1 MFRMRFF
8 ICRAA
13 AALLSLPAIFSCE
26 RSFDVAIVG
35 AGAGGCAAALQ
46 AARSGASVLLLEE
59 GPWVGGMLTSAGVSA
74 IDGNYR
80 LRGGIFGE
88 FCDSLAARYG
98 GYEALRTG
106 WVSNILFE
114 PQVGEAVL
122 GNMLAGEK
130 NICLL
135 RNTPL
140 LSARRER
147 RFFRKDGN
155 WRLDC
160 GAGKYRVRIL
170 VDCTELGD
178 VAAALGL
185 PYDLGMDSSRDMGED
200 VAPEEAND
208 IIQDLT
214 YVITA
219 RFYDRDMTISRPE
232 GYDASL
238 YEGCNPGGTDAMLSY
253 GLLPGGDVMLN
264 WPINGNDAYMNLV
277 EAGKEERD
285 SLLEEAK
292 RISLGYLYYIQTELG
307 HPELGIAEGVYPSAD
322 GLPLIPYHR
331 ESRRIHGRARFTVND
346 VFDPYRNN
354 LYRTSVAVGD
364 YPVDHHHRR
373 YPCPDSLPDLHFYP
387 VPSFSVPA
395 GVLVPGENPLQGDED
410 YSTLLVAE
418 KSVSV
423 SNIVNGATRLQP
435 VVMGLGQAAGAMAA
449 LSAAAGRE
457 ATVRELQDELLE
469 ASCYLMPY
477 QELTPYDEGFAS
489 VQRVG
494 LTGIL
499 RGRGE
504 SIGWQ
509 NRTLF
514 RPDDPLLLRDLY
526 LEEYYGREYVDSDR
540 VVTLFE
546 LCRLLGVESPEALDR
561 PLTRIDAAILID
573 TLADPFHS
581 RNIDWTGSL
590 Q

>member
-13 AALLSLPAIFSCE
+13 AALLSLLAIFSCE

-122 GNMLAGEK
+122 GNMLAAEE
-130 NICLL
+130 NICLYRNISLDSLTRKDAVWHL
-135 RNTPL
+135 RCGG
-140 LSARRER
+140 R
-147 RFFRKDGN
+147 RFR
-155 WRLDC
+155 
-160 GAGKYRVRIL
+160 AAML

-178 VAAALGL
+178 VAARLGI

-219 RFYDRDMTISRPE
+219 RFYDRDMTISRPK

-331 ESRRIHGRARFTVND
+331 ESRRIHGRTRFTVND

-410 YSTLLVAE
+410 YSPLLVAE

-449 LSAAAGRE
+449 LSVAAGRE

-469 ASCYLMPY
+469 SSCYLMPY
-477 QELTPYDEGFAS
+477 QELEPGDKGFAS

-546 LCRLLGVESPEALDR
+546 LCRLLGVESPEAFDR

-581 RNIDWTGSL
+581 RNIDWTGKL
-590 Q
+590 L

>member
-13 AALLSLPAIFSCE
+13 VALLSLPAIFSCE

-130 NICLL
+130 NICLYRNISLDSLTRKDAVWHL
-135 RNTPL
+135 RCGG
-140 LSARRER
+140 R
-147 RFFRKDGN
+147 RFR
-155 WRLDC
+155 
-160 GAGKYRVRIL
+160 AAML

-178 VAAALGL
+178 VAARLGI

-219 RFYDRDMTISRPE
+219 RFYDRDMTISRPK

-331 ESRRIHGRARFTVND
+331 ESRRIHGRTRFTVND

-573 TLADPFHS
+573 TLANPFHS

>member
-122 GNMLAGEK
+122 GNMLAAEE
-130 NICLL
+130 NICLYRNISLDSLTRKDAVWHL
-135 RNTPL
+135 RCGG
-140 LSARRER
+140 R
-147 RFFRKDGN
+147 RFR
-155 WRLDC
+155 
-160 GAGKYRVRIL
+160 AAML

-178 VAAALGL
+178 VAARLGI

-331 ESRRIHGRARFTVND
+331 ESRRIHGRTRFTVND

-410 YSTLLVAE
+410 YSPLLVAE

-449 LSAAAGRE
+449 LSVAAGRE

-477 QELTPYDEGFAS
+477 QELEPGDKGFAS

-581 RNIDWTGSL
+581 RNIDWTGKL
-590 Q
+590 L

>member
-13 AALLSLPAIFSCE
+13 AVLLSLPAIFSCE

-122 GNMLAGEK
+122 GNMLAAEE
-130 NICLL
+130 NICLYRNISLDSLTRKDAVWHL
-135 RNTPL
+135 RCGG
-140 LSARRER
+140 R
-147 RFFRKDGN
+147 RFR
-155 WRLDC
+155 
-160 GAGKYRVRIL
+160 AAML

-178 VAAALGL
+178 VAARLGI

-219 RFYDRDMTISRPE
+219 RFYDRDMTISRPK

-331 ESRRIHGRARFTVND
+331 ESRRIHGRTRFTVND

-546 LCRLLGVESPEALDR
+546 LCRLLGVECSEALDR

-581 RNIDWTGSL
+581 RNIDWTGKL
-590 Q
+590 L

>member
-13 AALLSLPAIFSCE
+13 VALLSLPAIFSCE
-26 RSFDVAIVG
+26 RQFDVAIVG

-130 NICLL
+130 NICLYRNISLDSLTRKDAVWHL
-135 RNTPL
+135 RCGG
-140 LSARRER
+140 R
-147 RFFRKDGN
+147 RFR
-155 WRLDC
+155 
-160 GAGKYRVRIL
+160 AAML

-178 VAAALGL
+178 VAARLGI
-185 PYDLGMDSSRDMGED
+185 PYDLGMDSVRDMGED

-238 YEGCNPGGTDAMLSY
+238 YEGCNPGGTDDMLSY

-331 ESRRIHGRARFTVND
+331 ESRRIHGRTRFTVND

-410 YSTLLVAE
+410 YSPLLVAE

-423 SNIVNGATRLQP
+423 SNIVNGTTRLQP

-457 ATVRELQDELLE
+457 ATVRELQEELLD

-477 QELTPYDEGFAS
+477 QELEPGDKGFAS

-581 RNIDWTGSL
+581 RDVDWTGSL

>member
-13 AALLSLPAIFSCE
+13 AVLLSLPAIFSCE

-122 GNMLAGEK
+122 GNMLAAEE
-130 NICLL
+130 NICLYRNISLDSLTRKDAVWHL
-135 RNTPL
+135 RCGG
-140 LSARRER
+140 R
-147 RFFRKDGN
+147 RFR
-155 WRLDC
+155 
-160 GAGKYRVRIL
+160 AAML

-178 VAAALGL
+178 VAARLGI

-331 ESRRIHGRARFTVND
+331 ESRRIHGRTRFTVND

-410 YSTLLVAE
+410 YSPLLVAE

-449 LSAAAGRE
+449 LSVAAGRE

-469 ASCYLMPY
+469 SSCYLMPY

-546 LCRLLGVESPEALDR
+546 LCRLLGVESPEALDH
-561 PLTRIDAAILID
+561 PLTRIDAAIIID

-581 RNIDWTGSL
+581 RNIDWTGKL
-590 Q
+590 L

>member
-13 AALLSLPAIFSCE
+13 AVLLSLPAIFSCE

-122 GNMLAGEK
+122 GNMLAAEE
-130 NICLL
+130 NICLHRNISLDSLTRKDAVWHL
-135 RNTPL
+135 RCGG
-140 LSARRER
+140 R
-147 RFFRKDGN
+147 RFR
-155 WRLDC
+155 
-160 GAGKYRVRIL
+160 AAML

-178 VAAALGL
+178 VAARLGI

-331 ESRRIHGRARFTVND
+331 ESRRIHGRTRFTVND

-395 GVLVPGENPLQGDED
+395 GVIVAPL
-410 YSTLLVAE
+410 TLLLPGI
-418 KSVSV
+418 VSP
-423 SNIVNGATRLQP
+423 SVNGVFLAEPISNFIGGAACFITMLR
-435 VVMGLGQAAGAMAA
+435 VV
-449 LSAAAGRE
+449 GRE
-457 ATVRELQDELLE
+457 LK
-469 ASCYLMPY
+469 
-477 QELTPYDEGFAS
+477 
-489 VQRVG
+489 
-494 LTGIL
+494 TG
-499 RGRGE
+499 GPSE
-504 SIGWQ
+504 K
-509 NRTLF
+509 
-514 RPDDPLLLRDLY
+514 
-526 LEEYYGREYVDSDR
+526 
-540 VVTLFE
+540 
-546 LCRLLGVESPEALDR
+546 A
-561 PLTRIDAAILID
+561 
-573 TLADPFHS
+573 
-581 RNIDWTGSL
+581 
-590 Q
+590 

>member
-13 AALLSLPAIFSCE
+13 AVLLSLPAIFSCE

-122 GNMLAGEK
+122 GNMLAAEE
-130 NICLL
+130 NICLYRNISLDSLTRKDAVWHL
-135 RNTPL
+135 RCGG
-140 LSARRER
+140 R
-147 RFFRKDGN
+147 RFR
-155 WRLDC
+155 
-160 GAGKYRVRIL
+160 AAML

-178 VAAALGL
+178 VAARLGI

-331 ESRRIHGRARFTVND
+331 ESRRIHGRTRFTVND

-410 YSTLLVAE
+410 YSPLLVAE

-457 ATVRELQDELLE
+457 VTVRELQEELLD

-477 QELTPYDEGFAS
+477 QELEPGDKGFAS

-546 LCRLLGVESPEALDR
+546 LCRLLGVECSEALDR

-581 RNIDWTGSL
+581 RNIDWTGKL
-590 Q
+590 L

>member
-122 GNMLAGEK
+122 GNMLAAEE
-130 NICLL
+130 NICLHRNISLDSLTRKDAVWHL
-135 RNTPL
+135 RCGG
-140 LSARRER
+140 R
-147 RFFRKDGN
+147 RFR
-155 WRLDC
+155 
-160 GAGKYRVRIL
+160 AAML

-178 VAAALGL
+178 VAARLGI

-219 RFYDRDMTISRPE
+219 RFYDRDMTISRPK

-331 ESRRIHGRARFTVND
+331 ESRRIHGRTRFTVND

-364 YPVDHHHRR
+364 YPV
-373 YPCPDSLPDLHFYP
+373 
-387 VPSFSVPA
+387 PSFSVPA
-395 GVLVPGENPLQGDED
+395 GVLVPGENPLQGYED
-410 YSTLLVAE
+410 YSPLLVAE

-435 VVMGLGQAAGAMAA
+435 VVMGLGQAAGAMVA
-449 LSAAAGRE
+449 LSVAAGRE

-469 ASCYLMPY
+469 SSCYLMPY
-477 QELTPYDEGFAS
+477 QELTTCDEGFAS

-581 RNIDWTGSL
+581 RNIDWTGKL
-590 Q
+590 L

>member
-13 AALLSLPAIFSCE
+13 AVLLSLPAIFSCE

-122 GNMLAGEK
+122 GNMLAAEE
-130 NICLL
+130 NICLYRNISLDSLTRKDAVWHL
-135 RNTPL
+135 RCGG
-140 LSARRER
+140 R
-147 RFFRKDGN
+147 RFR
-155 WRLDC
+155 
-160 GAGKYRVRIL
+160 AAML

-178 VAAALGL
+178 VAARLGI

-219 RFYDRDMTISRPE
+219 RFYDRDMTISRPK

-331 ESRRIHGRARFTVND
+331 ESRRIHGRTRFTVND

-395 GVLVPGENPLQGDED
+395 GVLVPGENPLQGNED

-477 QELTPYDEGFAS
+477 QELEPGDKGFAS

-581 RNIDWTGSL
+581 RNIDWTGKL
-590 Q
+590 L

>member
-13 AALLSLPAIFSCE
+13 AVLLSLPAIFSCE

-122 GNMLAGEK
+122 GNMLAAEE
-130 NICLL
+130 NICLYRNISLDSLTRKDAVWHL
-135 RNTPL
+135 RCGG
-140 LSARRER
+140 R
-147 RFFRKDGN
+147 RFR
-155 WRLDC
+155 
-160 GAGKYRVRIL
+160 AAML

-178 VAAALGL
+178 VAARLGI

-219 RFYDRDMTISRPE
+219 RFYDRDMTISRPK

-331 ESRRIHGRARFTVND
+331 ESRRIHGRTRFTVND

-526 LEEYYGREYVDSDR
+526 LEEYYGSEYVDSDR

-581 RNIDWTGSL
+581 RNIDWTGKL
-590 Q
+590 L

>member
-13 AALLSLPAIFSCE
+13 AVLLSLPAIFSCE

-130 NICLL
+130 NICLYRNISLDSLTRKDAVWHL
-135 RNTPL
+135 RCGG
-140 LSARRER
+140 R
-147 RFFRKDGN
+147 RFR
-155 WRLDC
+155 
-160 GAGKYRVRIL
+160 AAML

-178 VAAALGL
+178 VAARLGI

-395 GVLVPGENPLQGDED
+395 GVLVPGENPLQWDED
-410 YSTLLVAE
+410 YSPLLVAE

-435 VVMGLGQAAGAMAA
+435 VVMGLGQAAGALAA
-449 LSAAAGRE
+449 LTALDGCE
-457 ATVRELQDELLE
+457 PTVRRLQDELLE

-477 QELTPYDEGFAS
+477 QELEPGDKGFAS

-546 LCRLLGVESPEALDR
+546 LCRLLGVESPEAFDR

-581 RNIDWTGSL
+581 RDVDWTGKL
-590 Q
+590 L

>member
-122 GNMLAGEK
+122 GNMLAAEE
-130 NICLL
+130 NICLYRNISIDSLTRKDAVWHL
-135 RNTPL
+135 RCGG
-140 LSARRER
+140 R
-147 RFFRKDGN
+147 RFR
-155 WRLDC
+155 
-160 GAGKYRVRIL
+160 AAML

-178 VAAALGL
+178 VAARLGI

-331 ESRRIHGRARFTVND
+331 ESRRIHGRTRFTVND

-395 GVLVPGENPLQGDED
+395 GVLVPGENPLQGNED

-477 QELTPYDEGFAS
+477 QELEPGDKGFAS

>member
-13 AALLSLPAIFSCE
+13 AVLLSLPAIFSCE

-122 GNMLAGEK
+122 GNMLAAEE
-130 NICLL
+130 NICLYRNISLDSLTRKDAVWHL
-135 RNTPL
+135 RCGG
-140 LSARRER
+140 R
-147 RFFRKDGN
+147 RFR
-155 WRLDC
+155 
-160 GAGKYRVRIL
+160 AAML

-178 VAAALGL
+178 VAARLGI

-285 SLLEEAK
+285 SLLEDAK

-331 ESRRIHGRARFTVND
+331 ESRRIHGRTRFTVND

-395 GVLVPGENPLQGDED
+395 GVLVPGENPIQWDED
-410 YSTLLVAE
+410 YSPLLVAE

>member
-13 AALLSLPAIFSCE
+13 VALLSLPAIFSCE

-130 NICLL
+130 NICLYRNISLDSLTRKDAVWHL
-135 RNTPL
+135 RCGG
-140 LSARRER
+140 R
-147 RFFRKDGN
+147 RFR
-155 WRLDC
+155 
-160 GAGKYRVRIL
+160 AAML

-178 VAAALGL
+178 VAARLGI

-331 ESRRIHGRARFTVND
+331 ESRRIHGRTRFTVND

-410 YSTLLVAE
+410 YSPLLVAE

-435 VVMGLGQAAGAMAA
+435 VVMGLGQAAGTMAA

-457 ATVRELQDELLE
+457 VTVRELQEELLD

-477 QELTPYDEGFAS
+477 QELEPGDKGFAS

-581 RNIDWTGSL
+581 RNIDWTGKL
-590 Q
+590 L

>member
-88 FCDSLAARYG
+88 RGASLAARYG

-122 GNMLAGEK
+122 GNMLAAEE
-130 NICLL
+130 NICLYRNISLDSLTRKDAVWHL
-135 RNTPL
+135 RCGG
-140 LSARRER
+140 R
-147 RFFRKDGN
+147 RFR
-155 WRLDC
+155 
-160 GAGKYRVRIL
+160 AAML

-178 VAAALGL
+178 VAARLGI
-185 PYDLGMDSSRDMGED
+185 PYDLGMDSSSDMGED
-200 VAPEEAND
+200 VAPEDAND

-322 GLPLIPYHR
+322 GLPLSPDHR
-331 ESRRIHGRARFTVND
+331 ESRRVHGRTRFTVND

-410 YSTLLVAE
+410 YSPLLVAE

-581 RNIDWTGSL
+581 RDVDWTGKL
-590 Q
+590 L

>member
-13 AALLSLPAIFSCE
+13 AVLLSLPAIFSCE

-130 NICLL
+130 NICLYRNISLDSLTRKDAVWHL
-135 RNTPL
+135 RCGG
-140 LSARRER
+140 R
-147 RFFRKDGN
+147 RFR
-155 WRLDC
+155 
-160 GAGKYRVRIL
+160 AAML

-178 VAAALGL
+178 VAARLGI

-331 ESRRIHGRARFTVND
+331 ESRRIHGRTRFTVND

-410 YSTLLVAE
+410 YSPLLVAE

-449 LSAAAGRE
+449 LSGAAGRE

-469 ASCYLMPY
+469 SSCYLMPY
-477 QELTPYDEGFAS
+477 QERTPDDEGFAS

>member
-1 MFRMRFF
+1 MRFF

-13 AALLSLPAIFSCE
+13 AALLSLLAIFSCE

-122 GNMLAGEK
+122 GNMLAAEE
-130 NICLL
+130 NICLYRNISLDSLTRKDAVWHL
-135 RNTPL
+135 RCGG
-140 LSARRER
+140 R
-147 RFFRKDGN
+147 RFR
-155 WRLDC
+155 
-160 GAGKYRVRIL
+160 AAML

-178 VAAALGL
+178 VAARLGI

-219 RFYDRDMTISRPE
+219 RFYDRDMTISRPK

-331 ESRRIHGRARFTVND
+331 ESRRIHGRTRFTVND

-546 LCRLLGVESPEALDR
+546 LCRLLGVECSEALDR

-581 RNIDWTGSL
+581 RNIDWTGKL
-590 Q
+590 L

>member
-1 MFRMRFF
+1 MRFF

-13 AALLSLPAIFSCE
+13 AVLLSLPAIFSCE

-122 GNMLAGEK
+122 GNMLAAEE
-130 NICLL
+130 NICLYRNISLDSLTRKDAVWHL
-135 RNTPL
+135 RCGG
-140 LSARRER
+140 R
-147 RFFRKDGN
+147 RFR
-155 WRLDC
+155 
-160 GAGKYRVRIL
+160 AAML

-178 VAAALGL
+178 VAARLGI

-219 RFYDRDMTISRPE
+219 RFYDRDMTISRPK

-331 ESRRIHGRARFTVND
+331 ESRRIHGRTRFTVND

-395 GVLVPGENPLQGDED
+395 GVLVPGENPLQGNED

>member
-13 AALLSLPAIFSCE
+13 AALLSLLAIFSCE
-26 RSFDVAIVG
+26 RSFDVAIVS

-122 GNMLAGEK
+122 GNMLAAEE
-130 NICLL
+130 NICLYRNISLDSLTRKDAVWHL
-135 RNTPL
+135 RCGG
-140 LSARRER
+140 R
-147 RFFRKDGN
+147 RFRT
-155 WRLDC
+155 
-160 GAGKYRVRIL
+160 AML

-178 VAAALGL
+178 VAARLGI

-219 RFYDRDMTISRPE
+219 RFYDRDMTISRPK

-331 ESRRIHGRARFTVND
+331 ESRRIHGRTRFTVND

>member
-13 AALLSLPAIFSCE
+13 AVLLSLPAIFSCE

-122 GNMLAGEK
+122 GNMLAAEE
-130 NICLL
+130 NICLYRNISLDSLTRKDAVWHL
-135 RNTPL
+135 RCGG
-140 LSARRER
+140 R
-147 RFFRKDGN
+147 RFR
-155 WRLDC
+155 
-160 GAGKYRVRIL
+160 AAML

-178 VAAALGL
+178 VAARLGI

-219 RFYDRDMTISRPE
+219 RFYDRDMTISRPK

-331 ESRRIHGRARFTVND
+331 ESRRIHGRTRFTVND

>member
-1 MFRMRFF
+1 MRFF

-13 AALLSLPAIFSCE
+13 AVLLSLPAIFSCE

-122 GNMLAGEK
+122 GNMLAAEE
-130 NICLL
+130 NICLYRNISLDSLTRKDAVWHL
-135 RNTPL
+135 RCGG
-140 LSARRER
+140 R
-147 RFFRKDGN
+147 RFR
-155 WRLDC
+155 
-160 GAGKYRVRIL
+160 AAML

-178 VAAALGL
+178 VAARLGI

-219 RFYDRDMTISRPE
+219 RFYDRDMTISRPK

-331 ESRRIHGRARFTVND
+331 ESRRIHGRTRFTVND

-469 ASCYLMPY
+469 ASCYLKPY
-477 QELTPYDEGFAS
+477 QELEPGDKGFAS

-581 RNIDWTGSL
+581 RNIDWTGKL
-590 Q
+590 L

>member
-122 GNMLAGEK
+122 GNMLAAEE
-130 NICLL
+130 NICLY
-135 RNTPL
+135 RNISLDSLTRKDAVWHL
-140 LSARRER
+140 CCGGR
-147 RFFRKDGN
+147 RFR
-155 WRLDC
+155 
-160 GAGKYRVRIL
+160 AAML

-178 VAAALGL
+178 VAARLEI
-185 PYDLGMDSSRDMGED
+185 PYDLGMDSARDMGED

-219 RFYDRDMTISRPE
+219 RFYDRDMTISRPK

-331 ESRRIHGRARFTVND
+331 ESRRIHGRTRFTVND

-410 YSTLLVAE
+410 YSPLLVAE

-581 RNIDWTGSL
+581 RNIDWTGKL
-590 Q
+590 L

>member
-13 AALLSLPAIFSCE
+13 AVLLSLPAIFSCE

-46 AARSGASVLLLEE
+46 AARSGASVLFLEE

-122 GNMLAGEK
+122 GNMLAAEE
-130 NICLL
+130 NICLYRNISLDSLTRKDAVWHL
-135 RNTPL
+135 RCGG
-140 LSARRER
+140 R
-147 RFFRKDGN
+147 RFR
-155 WRLDC
+155 
-160 GAGKYRVRIL
+160 AAML

-178 VAAALGL
+178 VAARLGI

-410 YSTLLVAE
+410 YSPLLVAE

-435 VVMGLGQAAGAMAA
+435 VVMGLGQAAGALAA
-449 LSAAAGRE
+449 LTALDGCE
-457 ATVRELQDELLE
+457 PTVRRLQDELLE
-469 ASCYLMPY
+469 SSCYLMPY
-477 QELTPYDEGFAS
+477 QELEPGDKGFAS

-581 RNIDWTGSL
+581 RNIDWTGKL
-590 Q
+590 L